1 MKYCIDCKNYVLG
14 GVTEWC
20 IRGRREGISE
30 NPVCG
35 PIKVVEYDFKSNPAI
50 EQIRG
55 DCGMDA
61 KHFEQKLKSSEEDS
75 RKVAKIDNMSDSI
88 LPRGQRGH
96 MVFRFMGIE
105 VWSMNS

>member
-1 MKYCIDCKNYVLG
+1 MCLAGSQN
-14 GVTEWC
+14 GVSVVAAKGLVK
-20 IRGRREGISE
+20 IQYA
-30 NPVCG
+30 G
-35 PIKVVEYDFKSNPAI
+35 PIKVVEYDFKGNPAI
-50 EQIRG
+50 ERIRG